1 MMKNLAAILTV
12 FAIHVHEA
20 PPADACGVKLTV
32 KSSAPRK
39 AVARTSNPSD
49 VLLLGDPPR
58 RLEADLTAAG
68 HRVDVA
74 PNPAAAKR
82 KNYAVVITDPSMQDQ
97 ARTSFASSVV
107 IVRSGDV
114 TADARSVEKQVS
126 RKPVRTD
133 EGRTVVAARPTRQPI
148 AAGPTPDPMR
158 RVVAAKEPTEAPPAT
173 DPTPTPTPTPP
184 APTPT
189 PPAPTPRPPERVST
203 SVPKPAPEVKPAPV
217 EPKPT
222 PTPVAK
228 ASALPGEVY
237 FTYNSNKVGKGPAA
251 SLTRAAK
258 WLADNS
264 DVQVVIEGHAD
275 PAGTPQDNMAL
286 AQMRAESVRDYLVSA
301 GVDQSRLEV
310 VSYGDTRLKYG
321 RTDGRNRRVSIVTK

>member
-1 MMKNLAAILTV
+1 MIKNLAAILTV
-12 FAIHVHEA
+12 FAIHVHDV

-58 RLEADLTAAG
+58 RLEADLSAAG
-68 HRVDVA
+68 HRVEVA

-82 KNYAVVITDPSMQDQ
+82 KSYAVVITDPSMQDQ
-97 ARTSFASSVV
+97 ARSSFASSVV

-133 EGRTVVAARPTRQPI
+133 EGRTVVAARPTRQPV
-148 AAGPTPDPMR
+148 AAGPQPDPMR
-158 RVVAAKEPTEAPPAT
+158 RVVAAKEPTEAPPVT

-184 APTPT
+184 TPTPT
-189 PPAPTPRPPERVST
+189 PPTRQPERVST

-222 PTPVAK
+222 PVAK
-228 ASALPGEVY
+228 AAALPGEVY
-237 FTYNSNKVGKGPAA
+237 FTYNSNKVGKGTAA
-251 SLTRAAK
+251 SLSRTVK

-264 DVQVVIEGHAD
+264 DAQLVIEGHAD

>member
-12 FAIHVHEA
+12 FVIHAHEA

-58 RLEADLTAAG
+58 RLEADLSAAG
-68 HRVDVA
+68 HRVEVA

-82 KNYAVVITDPSMQDQ
+82 KSYAVVITDPSMQDQ

-126 RKPVRTD
+126 RKPVRAD
-133 EGRTVVAARPTRQPI
+133 EGRTVVAARPTRQPV

-173 DPTPTPTPTPP
+173 DPTPTPTPTPTP
-184 APTPT
+184 PTPT
-189 PPAPTPRPPERVST
+189 PTPRQPERVST

-222 PTPVAK
+222 PVAK
-228 ASALPGEVY
+228 ATALPGEVY
-237 FTYNSNKVGKGPAA
+237 FTYNSNKVNKGTSA
-251 SLTRAAK
+251 SLNRAAK